1 MKFTAVRTALGAA
14 VGEAEIH
21 VAGNSVFSSI
31 KATTALA
38 EQFDHRAI
46 TVRTEVVPVVPLD
59 SLDQIIGRT
68 VFVKIDTQGFEQE
81 VLLGATATLARAVGV
96 QLELAVDHLYEGVWD
111 LPEAVAFMTARGFA
125 LAQVRPT
132 NPKRGDPVS
141 ALEFDCVFRRIDRRA
156 WPPLSSG
163 VRERRS
169 RARRGQRASPTP
181 GSRATPPAQCCHTNA
196 A

>member
-21 VAGNSVFSSI
+21 VADNSVFSSI

-46 TVRTEVVPVVPLD
+46 TVRTEMVPVVPLD
-59 SLDQIIGRT
+59 SLDQIVGRT

-156 WPPLSSG
+156 
-163 VRERRS
+163 
-169 RARRGQRASPTP
+169 
-181 GSRATPPAQCCHTNA
+181 
-196 A
+196 